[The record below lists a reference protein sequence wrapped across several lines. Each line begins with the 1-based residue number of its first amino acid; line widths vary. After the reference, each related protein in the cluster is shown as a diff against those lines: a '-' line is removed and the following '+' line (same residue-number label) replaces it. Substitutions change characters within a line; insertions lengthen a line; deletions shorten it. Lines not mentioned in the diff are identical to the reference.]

1 MEQTIVDFII
11 RIQNGYMS
19 KKQEIISPHSKF
31 RAAVAENLKELGY
44 IGNII
49 VNEEKGKKQLQ
60 IELLYVEGEPKI
72 TKVQIMS
79 RPGRRWYVSYKGL
92 KPVINNYGCS
102 LLSTPKGIL
111 TNREAQKEKV
121 GGELLFSFW

>member
-31 RAAVAENLKELGY
+31 RVAVAEKLKELGY